1 MANPFASTFKALS
14 KIVASNRPSVNPA
27 SNRPS
32 VNPPPPMGFVHRVPS
47 CTRPFYGPSATAGD
61 GRVIEINS
69 IGKWREYF
77 KKGVKSNKLVVVEFM
92 KPWCKVCL
100 SIAPELAKIA
110 KKRNDVIFLQI
121 YAHDLKFLAREYFVE
136 DVPTFFFLKQG
147 KVVGRYVGNLIDDV
161 ETRINQDG
169 DGTGR
174 GCWM

>member
-14 KIVASNRPSVNPA
+14 KIVA

-47 CTRPFYGPSATAGD
+47 CTRPFYGPSATAD

-100 SIAPELAKIA
+100 SIAPKLAKIA

-121 YAHDLKFLAREYFVE
+121 YAHDLKFLAREYLVE

-161 ETRINQDG
+161 ETRINRDG